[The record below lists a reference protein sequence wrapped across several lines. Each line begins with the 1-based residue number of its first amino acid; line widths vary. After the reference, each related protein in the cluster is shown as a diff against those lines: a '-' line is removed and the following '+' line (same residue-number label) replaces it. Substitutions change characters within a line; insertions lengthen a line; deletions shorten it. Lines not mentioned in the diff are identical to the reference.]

1 MNQLNPFQILMAW
14 IVVKFKRTDDILQGI
29 SKLDYLLKVSYFQRY
44 KTNINLKELI
54 EQDDEDIFN
63 SALLN
68 SEGLSITS
76 SYLNN

>member
-1 MNQLNPFQILMAW
+1 MIKL
-14 IVVKFKRTDDILQGI
+14 KSRTDILQGL

-54 EQDDEDIFN
+54 EQDDEDVFN